1 MKIKQ
6 SKTIHRN
13 YQLNWISFQNY
24 FICKLIYD
32 YSNYYKKNINKNN
45 IYIYIYIYI
54 LCLYCTLNSRA
65 TNNNFAQGK
74 LPIFANKGATILQIE
89 VNNAN
94 ISDTL
99 DRVHS
104 VLSDANKLVR
114 LRLGGNDLSGM
125 L

>member
-1 MKIKQ
+1 M
-6 SKTIHRN
+6 
-13 YQLNWISFQNY
+13 
-24 FICKLIYD
+24 
-32 YSNYYKKNINKNN
+32 
-45 IYIYIYIYI
+45 YID
-54 LCLYCTLNSRA
+54 SRA

-89 VNNAN
+89 LNNAN

-125 L
+125 LIEYCFNVNVFILFYFVLFFRRFFTAFCQFDCTHNIGFGQQS